1 MTRLSVKHSLPPC
14 NFMYLNE
21 DPNVINMPLN
31 VHDNSRNDAL
41 ATIDPDVHIRRFTN
55 CQYFDIAKFNS
66 KFKNEYSLSMLH
78 TNIRSSSRNICQLKS
93 YLQTLNVNFSI
104 IGISENWGTVENI
117 DVQTMPGYTHEY
129 CIRSNGKKGGGVSIY
144 VKSNLP
150 YKVRKSLAFTGNSY
164 ESIVI
169 EFDKHVFN
177 SKRNVIFGI
186 FYRSPNS
193 SLKLFNEKMEKIL
206 NIIEREKNM
215 PTLWAILM

>member
-1 MTRLSVKHSLPPC
+1 MTHLSVKHSLPPC
-14 NFMYLNE
+14 SFMYVDE
-21 DPNVINMPLN
+21 DPNVINMPPN
-31 VHDNSRNDAL
+31 DHDNSRNDAL

-55 CQYFDIAKFNS
+55 CQYFEIAKFNS

-78 TNIRSSSRNICQLKS
+78 TNIRSSSRNICHFKS

-104 IGISENWGTVENI
+104 IDISENWGTVENI
-117 DVQTMPGYTHEY
+117 DVQTMPGYSHEY
-129 CIRSNGKKGGGVSIY
+129 CIRSNRKRGGGVSIY

-177 SKRNVIFGI
+177 SKRNVIIGI

-193 SLKLFNEKMEKIL
+193 SLKLFHEKMGENSKYYCKGKKICL
-206 NIIEREKNM
+206 HYGR
-215 PTLWAILM
+215 L